1 MNTHRDTGTPTGSL
15 SIGLILTGEYRHR
28 RTGTQENTALPL
40 ATTDTGD
47 RLAPVARPCWLSPPR
62 SMMMH
67 HKGNEHSQAYSL
79 TGSYHCRHRRTGTQ
93 EGDRLALPRS
103 YPYRRIPTQENRTQE
118 NTALPLATTDTGDRL
133 APVARSCW
141 LSLSRSMMMNTA
153 KEMNAHRDTGTPTG
167 LHPYRLLPLPT
178 REDRTQEGDRLALLQ
193 GLTKKLF

>member
-40 ATTDTGD
+40 ATTDT
-47 RLAPVARPCWLSPPR
+47 C
-62 SMMMH
+62 
-67 HKGNEHSQAYSL
+67 
-79 TGSYHCRHRRTGTQ
+79 
-93 EGDRLALPRS
+93 
-103 YPYRRIPTQENRTQE
+103 
-118 NTALPLATTDTGDRL
+118 DRL

-178 REDRTQEGDRLALLQ
+178 QEDRDTGGRHPRSPSVLSLQENTDTGGQDTGGTPPHHWRPLTQATGSPLLALAPSVYDDAPQ
-193 GLTKKLF
+193 RK